1 MLFFKNFFVEYRWE
15 ALGALVLLFVV
26 FINRFPS
33 GYIFLG
39 GDVLQ
44 PINMAKSFFSY
55 YYELFGSAS
64 LFFGIFYLLDVL
76 RVSDTAQLS
85 WYLGIF
91 LFGSYASFLTFSF
104 LVFPQ
109 VSKLTRTIVAL
120 FYAMNLYTLYIFTA
134 SWGFSHYQIVYIFI
148 PILTGLYIR
157 VLETKKAVYVFFF
170 FLAMFFASMSFSN
183 PAFALSL
190 GIYFFLLTILLFLFH
205 FVKPD
210 KRVIKLIAIVAIGSS
225 LLNAYW
231 VLPLLPQLRS
241 GIQGVYA
248 SEFVD
253 LSERLEKT
261 SNAIFDTIRL
271 LPTSEQSRYYP
282 ANFPYPNFSWLK
294 KYLVFLAFAPFFLV
308 LIGYMRK
315 KDTRERRLY
324 GTFFVLFVIF
334 TALVARVRFPFD
346 TINNF
351 LFHLPGFNVLRSWD
365 KLATIVPF
373 LLSMLLL
380 LALAT
385 QEGKR
390 YFKTV
395 LASFVIVAILLAL
408 PFYAGGIQTKLS
420 YIFSTQKAKDFRTAK
435 LSALVKVPEEYYAVT
450 KVIQADRADNKIA
463 MLPFS
468 PGSSTGRVNL
478 PKWKVNGPDATSV
491 LYSKK
496 YVELY
501 SYYIP
506 GWMFA
511 QDFENAQYDPQ
522 WIVDLYG
529 LIGVK
534 YILYHKDAKPD
545 SIEKMEPAR
554 KYLENIGSMKS
565 IDDNR
570 FFTLYTI
577 DEDRIF
583 PYVYVTDESNVF
595 IKSSPEGL
603 SEKAQDLH
611 KKVSVPNYERQNPKK
626 TVVAVDRLASQSHI
640 FLNEKYDP
648 LWRAEYTAL
657 DGKRVMLERDEN
669 VKYANAWKVADNLPG
684 GSIEIYY
691 APLKLFYIGQ
701 WISGIALLL
710 TVFGIVVTLR
720 KKNNS

>member
-1 MLFFKNFFVEYRWE
+1 MLSFKNFFVKYRWE
-15 ALGALVLLFVV
+15 ALGALLLLFVV

-44 PINMAKSFFSY
+44 PINMTKSFSSY

-91 LFGSYASFLTFSF
+91 LFGSYASFLAFSF
-104 LVFPQ
+104 LVFSH
-109 VSKLTRTIVAL
+109 VSRLTRTFVAL
-120 FYAMNLYTLYIFTA
+120 FYALNLYTLYIFTA
-134 SWGFSHYQIVYIFI
+134 SWGFSHYQIVYVFI

-157 VLETKKAVYVFFF
+157 VLETQKAIYVFLF

-190 GIYFFLLTILLFLFH
+190 GIYFFLLTILLFLFR
-205 FVKPD
+205 FIKPD
-210 KRVIKLIAIVAIGSS
+210 KGAIKLITIVAIGSF

-231 VLPLLPQLRS
+231 ILPLLPQLQS
-241 GIQGVYA
+241 GIQGVYS

-282 ANFPYPNFSWLK
+282 ANFPYPSFSWAK
-294 KYLVFLAFAPFFLV
+294 KYIAFLAFVPFFLV

-315 KDTRERRLY
+315 KDTRERKLY
-324 GTFFVLFVIF
+324 GIFFALFVIF
-334 TALVARVRFPFD
+334 IALVARVRFPFD
-346 TINNF
+346 TMNNF
-351 LFHLPGFNVLRSWD
+351 LFHLPGLNTLRGWD
-365 KLATIVPF
+365 KLATFTPLPLIT
-373 LLSMLLL
+373 LLL
-380 LALAT
+380 MVLAA
-385 QEGKR
+385 QESKR
-390 YFKTV
+390 YFKVV
-395 LASFVIVAILLAL
+395 LASFIVVAVLLAL

-435 LSALVKVPEEYYAVT
+435 LSALVKVPDEYHAVS
-450 KVIQADRADNKIA
+450 KVFESDKQDNKIA
-463 MLPFS
+463 MLPYS
-468 PGSSTGRVNL
+468 PGSSTGRVSL
-478 PKWKVNGPDATSV
+478 PKWKVNGPDVTNV

-511 QDFENAQYDPQ
+511 RDFENTQLDPQ
-522 WIVDLYG
+522 WIIDLYG

-534 YILYHKDAKPD
+534 YIFYHKDAKSE

-554 KYLENIGSMKS
+554 KYLEGIGAMKS

-570 FFTLYTI
+570 FFTLYRI
-577 DEDRIF
+577 DENRIF
-583 PYVYVTDESNVF
+583 PYVYATDEQSVF
-595 IKSSPEGL
+595 VKPSPEGL
-603 SEKAQDLH
+603 SDKVQDLH
-611 KKVSVPNYERQNPKK
+611 KKISAPSYDRQNSKK
-626 TVVAVDRLASQSHI
+626 TVVAVDKLANQSHI

-648 LWRAEYTAL
+648 LWRAEYTSL
-657 DGKRVMLERDEN
+657 DGKRIMLERDEN
-669 VKYANAWKVADNLPG
+669 VKYANAWKVKSDLSG
-684 GSIEIYY
+684 GSIEMYY
-691 APLKLFYIGQ
+691 SPLKLFYIGQ

-710 TVFGIVVTLR
+710 TIFGTVVTLR